1 MLAQKKYFKGER
13 GNRLNPNRSHP
24 RYWVLTSLRN
34 NLVNIIN
41 QSFQQKINILDFGCG
56 NKPYKE
62 LFKDISNSFIG
73 ADIEGNESAD
83 IIINMNGTLPSPDK
97 SFDCVLSTQ
106 VLEHVENPKLYL
118 DESFRVLKDN
128 GILILSTHGFWQY
141 HPDPTDYWRWTSA
154 GLKKIIAEAGFTIEN
169 IYSIQSLPTI
179 SLQLWLDATLH
190 KVPRLFKKLYS
201 LIFQLVMEMIDK
213 RIENKF
219 SENASVFIVV
229 AKKKL

>member
-1 MLAQKKYFKGER
+1 MKYQQQNR
-13 GNRLNPNRSHP
+13 GNRLYPK
-24 RYWVLTSLRN
+24 RYARTYWHLTSLRVTFESILKDFN
-34 NLVNIIN
+34 NKFDKV
-41 QSFQQKINILDFGCG
+41 LDFGCG

-97 SFDCVLSTQ
+97 SFDCVLSSQ

-128 GILILSTHGFWQY
+128 GTLILSTHGFWQY

-169 IYSIQSLPTI
+169 IYSIQSFPTI

-190 KVPRLFKKLYS
+190 KVPSYFKRFYS

-213 RIENKF
+213 RAENKF

-229 AKKKL
+229 AKKKV